1 MKRIIVWDLPMRLF
15 HWIFA
20 GSLTGALAIGF
31 LMDNDSPLFPYHM
44 LLGLVAG
51 FSLVVR
57 IILGVFGSRHNRFTA
72 MPLHPG
78 EILRY
83 LTGAISGNARRYIGH
98 NPGGAVAALLM
109 FALVPL
115 LIASGT
121 GWLDDDLHEGLA
133 IGLLV
138 TVGLHLAGIIWH
150 TIRHKE
156 AIAMSMVTGT
166 KQGPETEGLKGH
178 SAPTAIAMLLVTAA
192 WVAALFDN
200 YNPRAETVKLPLL
213 PTTLQ
218 MGEGEGEE
226 EHEEEHHGHD
236 DDDD

>member
-20 GSLTGALAIGF
+20 GSLTGALVIGF
-31 LMDNDSPLFPYHM
+31 LVDDESPLFPYHM

-57 IILGVFGSRHNRFTA
+57 LILGFFGSRHNRFTS
-72 MPLHPG
+72 MPLHPV
-78 EILRY
+78 ELSRY
-83 LTGAISGNARRYIGH
+83 LIGAVSGRARRYIGH

-109 FALVPL
+109 FVLVPL
-115 LIASGT
+115 LIASGV
-121 GWLDDDLHEGLA
+121 GWLEEDLHEGLA

-138 TVGLHLAGIIWH
+138 MVGLHLAGIIWH

-166 KQGPETEGLKGH
+166 KQGPENEGLKGH
-178 SAPTAIAMLLVTAA
+178 SAAAATAMLLATTA
-192 WVAALFDN
+192 WVAALFSN

-213 PTTLQ
+213 PATLQ
-218 MGEGEGEE
+218 MGEGDGEE
-226 EHEEEHHGHD
+226 EDEEEHHGHD
-236 DDDD
+236 DDD